1 MLNISVQNL
10 LPSYLSQDDKV
21 DSRAHLRIYITH
33 LAMID
38 NVFSKYKSLPEIV
51 IISQIQGRAV
61 KREDLVI
68 VPEGWK
74 GVGLYW
80 WELDLLGM
88 QTAGVFSCILKAFYI
103 NSDSAVCT
111 QCSFWREFELF

>member
-1 MLNISVQNL
+1 MLSISVQNL

-38 NVFSKYKSLPEIV
+38 HLYSKYKLLPEIV

-68 VPEGWK
+68 APEGWK

-80 WELDLLGM
+80 WGLDLSWACR
-88 QTAGVFSCILKAFYI
+88 QRAFLV
-103 NSDSAVCT
+103 A
-111 QCSFWREFELF
+111 